1 MALFG
6 RKKVGRPKDPLGY
19 ALYRYDNIIK
29 KDLKKVIGSILAK
42 KELNSRK
49 TGVILKDVSC
59 KFDAILDDLSKEN
72 LKVDYRSDKI
82 RYMIIDMVN
91 ELKSF
96 FNKAKAYDFNPLRI
110 ENDKK
115 SSGIGEVIEIRKVI
129 KRKMKDIESDYL

>member
-6 RKKVGRPKDPLGY
+6 RKKVVRPKNPLGY

-29 KDLKKVIGSILAK
+29 KDLKKVIDNILAK
-42 KELNSRK
+42 KGLNARK
-49 TGVILKDVSC
+49 VNVILKDVYG

-91 ELKSF
+91 KLKSF
-96 FNKAKAYDFNPLRI
+96 FNKAKAIDFNPLRI

-115 SSGIGEVIEIRKVI
+115 SSGIGEVMEIREVI
-129 KRKMKDIESDYL
+129 KGKMKDIESDYL